1 MKMNTKIFCVGLNK
15 TGTTT
20 LHEAFRLLGLK
31 SVHYLDDEGNNI
43 KEIIENNYLAGDNII
58 KGLEGYDAFSDWD
71 RPPYTV
77 DIVKEFYKQYPDS
90 IYILNTRDLDGW
102 LNSRENHVRK
112 NQERKRKNPD
122 EDIGWLKIDR
132 NGWEIEF
139 KNHYNEVSKY
149 FEGRKDNLLV
159 FDVTKGDDWEK
170 LCPFLDLPIPTAPFP
185 RKNASSK

>member
-1 MKMNTKIFCVGLNK
+1 M
-15 TGTTT
+15 
-20 LHEAFRLLGLK
+20 HEAFRLLGLK

-139 KNHYNEVSKY
+139 NNHYSEVSKY
-149 FEGRKDNLLV
+149 FEARKGNLLV

-170 LCPFLDLPIPTAPFP
+170 LCPFLGLPIPTAPFP
-185 RKNASSK
+185 KTNASSK